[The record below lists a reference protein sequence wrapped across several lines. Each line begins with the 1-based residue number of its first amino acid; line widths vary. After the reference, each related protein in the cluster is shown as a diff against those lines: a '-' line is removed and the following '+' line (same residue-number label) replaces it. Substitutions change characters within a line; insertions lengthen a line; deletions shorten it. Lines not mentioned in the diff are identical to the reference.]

1 MQQFFLFPWD
11 SWLHLYKSDENCVE
25 LSRVKGEVQ
34 QQYHKLLW
42 EMIRVEKLHNKTA
55 PPTTHWFKPP
65 FSVQKIY
72 FDKSWLWNFDI
83 YKTQL
88 TLICRKWVTLKIRS
102 GVFFFFITFS
112 SKWIFEQKIDL
123 RNSVTSASTQLLSV
137 RKKTSI
143 EVEHKK
149 RDLA

>member
-1 MQQFFLFPWD
+1 MAAPMQQFFLFPWD

-42 EMIRVEKLHNKTA
+42 EMIRVEKLHNKTD

-72 FDKSWLWNFDI
+72 FDKSDFEFFYI

-88 TLICRKWVTLKIRS
+88 TLICRKLVTLKNWEC
-102 GVFFFFITFS
+102 FFFFITFS

-137 RKKTSI
+137 RKKNLHRSGT
-143 EVEHKK
+143 
-149 RDLA
+149 